1 LTGTAK
7 TEEVEFGK
15 IYNLKVVPIPTNKTI
30 QRKDLPDLIYKNQ
43 YIKWRCIAQE
53 CINMYNIGRPVLIGT
68 TTIEK
73 SELLAALLNE
83 YKIPY
88 RLLNARPENVES
100 ESEIIAQAGC
110 KKAIT
115 IATNMAGRGTDILL
129 GGNANFLT
137 TILIKETLES
147 EEVWEN
153 SEHIKNLSLTDSDL
167 IGDLKINYKELLKQ
181 PLSELRNQGD
191 PKTAFFL
198 QIYSSIFSEQ
208 EQLVIEAKEIVRKL
222 GGLHVIGTERHE
234 SRRIDNQLR
243 GRSGRQGDPGSSQ
256 FFLSLEDKLLRI
268 FGGEQILNVM
278 QNIGFADDTPI
289 QSGLVSKSLESA
301 QKKVEAFYFD
311 TRKQLFEYD
320 QAINIQRNSIYAER
334 RRIFEQQ
341 SVREWLIDYAERR
354 CNDLFTRFQVID
366 DEASLKLIRDKFQ
379 NLLGA
384 AFPSDLSFEQNRLQY
399 LSFLQQ
405 QIEITYN
412 LKELEMEAIEA
423 GLLREL
429 EKSFILQQIDSA
441 WTEHLQK
448 ITFLRD
454 SIRWIAY
461 GQKDPLTEYK
471 KEAFNYF
478 NLMLAKIRHRVVYFI
493 LRAKI
498 IGQ

>member
-1 LTGTAK
+1 M
-7 TEEVEFGK
+7 
-15 IYNLKVVPIPTNKTI
+15 YNL
-30 QRKDLPDLIYKNQ
+30 
-43 YIKWRCIAQE
+43 
-53 CINMYNIGRPVLIGT
+53 GRPVLIGT

-73 SELLAALLNE
+73 SELLAALLSE
-83 YKIPY
+83 YQLPY

-110 KKAIT
+110 KKSIT

-129 GGNANFLT
+129 GGNPTFLVANTMKEIFVMEADFQNNKFISNLDLQDSNL
-137 TILIKETLES
+137 LI
-147 EEVWEN
+147 
-153 SEHIKNLSLTDSDL
+153 
-167 IGDLKINYKELLKQ
+167 DLKQKYQELLKQ
-181 PLSELRNQGD
+181 PLSDLRKESE
-191 PKTAFFL
+191 PVVVLFL
-198 QIYSSIFSEQ
+198 KIYDSIIKEKKL
-208 EQLVIEAKEIVRKL
+208 LVDEEGKNIKSL

-243 GRSGRQGDPGSSQ
+243 GRSGRQGDPGSSR
-256 FFLSLEDKLLRI
+256 FFLCLEDKLLRI
-268 FGGEQILNVM
+268 FGGEQILNMM
-278 QNIGFADDTPI
+278 QTIGFQDDTPI
-289 QSGLVSKSLESA
+289 QSGLLNRSLESA
-301 QKKVEAFYFD
+301 QKKVEAFNFD

-334 RRIFEQQ
+334 RRIFEQT
-341 SVREWLIDYAERR
+341 SVRDWLIDYAERS

-366 DEASLKLIRDKFQ
+366 DNASVKLITDKLQ
-379 NLLGA
+379 NLLGT
-384 AFPSDLSFEQNRLQY
+384 AFPSNFSSEKNRLEY

-412 LKELEMEAIEA
+412 LKELEMEAIEV

-478 NLMLAKIRHRVVYFI
+478 NIMLARVRHRVVYFVLRSKTI
-493 LRAKI
+493 LL
-498 IGQ
+498 